1 MKIAILSCN
10 TGGGHNA
17 AAAALAE
24 ELSAR
29 GHESRTYNTL
39 DFLPKGAA
47 DLISRGHDFAYRYA
61 PKLYGAGYRMEEKRP
76 SPLLYENSIRGIG
89 PLYEALVDLG
99 ADAAICVHVFP
110 AMMMTELRCGYG
122 LRMPTWFVATDFT
135 CSPGV
140 GDLDMDGYCI
150 PHPALLEEFA
160 AAGLDLSRLH
170 ATGIPVSPDFI
181 RPLDKQTARRALH
194 LENKRHVVVLACG
207 SMGAGPMRSAA
218 EKIAREL
225 SPSEDKLVMV
235 CGSNRRLYR
244 SSKLTLEEYPQIQVV
259 GFTKRMPLYLHGC
272 DALVTKAGGLT
283 TTEAV
288 AAGVHHAVHLLVL
301 CAKLSEY
308 QRADYAYRAYER
320 NHEHTLKHVAVRER
334 QNLAALD
341 KHAGADDDSDDHGYR
356 RGQAVPFLHFTS
368 HNRNPLY

>member
-140 GDLDMDGYCI
+140 GELQLDGIC
-150 PHPALLEEFA
+150 LV
-160 AAGLDLSRLH
+160 AGLGGKDQRDGSLAYYFSE
-170 ATGIPVSPDFI
+170 PVVCNDAKGVG
-181 RPLDKQTARRALH
+181 PL
-194 LENKRHVVVLACG
+194 VLAYTE
-207 SMGAGPMRSAA
+207 M
-218 EKIAREL
+218 IAR
-225 SPSEDKLVMV
+225 K
-235 CGSNRRLYR
+235 
-244 SSKLTLEEYPQIQVV
+244 
-259 GFTKRMPLYLHGC
+259 
-272 DALVTKAGGLT
+272 
-283 TTEAV
+283 
-288 AAGVHHAVHLLVL
+288 
-301 CAKLSEY
+301 
-308 QRADYAYRAYER
+308 
-320 NHEHTLKHVAVRER
+320 
-334 QNLAALD
+334 
-341 KHAGADDDSDDHGYR
+341 
-356 RGQAVPFLHFTS
+356 
-368 HNRNPLY
+368 

>member
-140 GDLDMDGYCI
+140 GELQLDGIC
-150 PHPALLEEFA
+150 LV
-160 AAGLDLSRLH
+160 AGLGGKDHRDGSLAYYFSE
-170 ATGIPVSPDFI
+170 PVVCNDAKGVGPF
-181 RPLDKQTARRALH
+181 LLAYTEMRRA
-194 LENKRHVVVLACG
+194 
-207 SMGAGPMRSAA
+207 
-218 EKIAREL
+218 
-225 SPSEDKLVMV
+225 
-235 CGSNRRLYR
+235 
-244 SSKLTLEEYPQIQVV
+244 
-259 GFTKRMPLYLHGC
+259 
-272 DALVTKAGGLT
+272 GLI
-283 TTEAV
+283 EA
-288 AAGVHHAVHLLVL
+288 
-301 CAKLSEY
+301 
-308 QRADYAYRAYER
+308 
-320 NHEHTLKHVAVRER
+320 
-334 QNLAALD
+334 
-341 KHAGADDDSDDHGYR
+341 
-356 RGQAVPFLHFTS
+356 
-368 HNRNPLY
+368 

>member
-140 GDLDMDGYCI
+140 GELQLDGIC
-150 PHPALLEEFA
+150 LV
-160 AAGLDLSRLH
+160 AGLGGKDHRDGSLAYYFSE
-170 ATGIPVSPDFI
+170 PVVCNDAKGVG
-181 RPLDKQTARRALH
+181 PL
-194 LENKRHVVVLACG
+194 VLAYTE
-207 SMGAGPMRSAA
+207 M
-218 EKIAREL
+218 IAR
-225 SPSEDKLVMV
+225 K
-235 CGSNRRLYR
+235 N
-244 SSKLTLEEYPQIQVV
+244 
-259 GFTKRMPLYLHGC
+259 
-272 DALVTKAGGLT
+272 
-283 TTEAV
+283 
-288 AAGVHHAVHLLVL
+288 
-301 CAKLSEY
+301 
-308 QRADYAYRAYER
+308 
-320 NHEHTLKHVAVRER
+320 
-334 QNLAALD
+334 
-341 KHAGADDDSDDHGYR
+341 
-356 RGQAVPFLHFTS
+356 
-368 HNRNPLY
+368 

>member
-1 MKIAILSCN
+1 MKVLILSCN

-140 GDLDMDGYCI
+140 GELQLDGIC
-150 PHPALLEEFA
+150 LF
-160 AAGLDLSRLH
+160 AGLGGKDHRDGSLAYYFSE
-170 ATGIPVSPDFI
+170 PVVCNDAKGVG
-181 RPLDKQTARRALH
+181 PL
-194 LENKRHVVVLACG
+194 VLAYTE
-207 SMGAGPMRSAA
+207 M
-218 EKIAREL
+218 IA
-225 SPSEDKLVMV
+225 K
-235 CGSNRRLYR
+235 
-244 SSKLTLEEYPQIQVV
+244 
-259 GFTKRMPLYLHGC
+259 
-272 DALVTKAGGLT
+272 
-283 TTEAV
+283 
-288 AAGVHHAVHLLVL
+288 
-301 CAKLSEY
+301 
-308 QRADYAYRAYER
+308 
-320 NHEHTLKHVAVRER
+320 
-334 QNLAALD
+334 
-341 KHAGADDDSDDHGYR
+341 
-356 RGQAVPFLHFTS
+356 
-368 HNRNPLY
+368 

>member
-140 GDLDMDGYCI
+140 GELQLDGICI
-150 PHPALLEEFA
+150 PHPALTPEFQ
-160 AAGLDLSRLH
+160 AAGLPAQRIFP
-170 ATGIPVSPDFI
+170 TGIPIRRQFCQTPD
-181 RPLDKQTARRALH
+181 RDAARRQ
-194 LENKRHVVVLACG
+194 LELEGCRHVFTLACG
-207 SMGAGPMRSAA
+207 SMGAGPLRSTAA
-218 EKIAREL
+218 CIAGL
-225 SPSEDKLVMV
+225 LGPEDRLVAV
-235 CGSNRRLYR
+235 CGSN
-244 SSKLTLEEYPQIQVV
+244 Q
-259 GFTKRMPLYLHGC
+259 RMHRQMIS
-272 DALVTKAGGLT
+272 KAGGLT
-283 TTEAV
+283 TAEAV
-288 AAGVHHAVHLLVL
+288 ASRTPLLYL
-301 CAKLSEY
+301 
-308 QRADYAYRAYER
+308 
-320 NHEHTLKHVAVRER
+320 N
-334 QNLAALD
+334 
-341 KHAGADDDSDDHGYR
+341 
-356 RGQAVPFLHFTS
+356 AVPGCESRNIDFMTS
-368 HNRNPLY
+368 RGYALAVESDEELKPLLSGVISGAIDPTAMLRRREEEFPRNAAAAICDLACGAPTA

>member
-110 AMMMTELRCGYG
+110 AMMMTGLRCGYG
-122 LRMPTWFVATDFT
+122 LRMPTWFVAALTYVAYNLLGAIGIMAPLGKYLRGRKAAIFGIALGGLLLAVVAGSVLT
-135 CSPGV
+135 SLSGY
-140 GDLDMDGYCI
+140 LDATAAQM
-150 PHPALLEEFA
+150 PMVALASRLNPALGIVYGMLLLFGMFSNALASLVAFMEYMNSNIRVLNTHRKSTMAVLMVLVWA
-160 AAGLDLSRLH
+160 ASLAGFGNLVG
-170 ATGIPVSPDFI
+170 TVFPVFGYIGIGIIVCI
-181 RPLDKQTARRALH
+181 CIHYAQCLRR
-194 LENKRHVVVLACG
+194 K
-207 SMGAGPMRSAA
+207 
-218 EKIAREL
+218 
-225 SPSEDKLVMV
+225 KL
-235 CGSNRRLYR
+235 
-244 SSKLTLEEYPQIQVV
+244 
-259 GFTKRMPLYLHGC
+259 
-272 DALVTKAGGLT
+272 
-283 TTEAV
+283 
-288 AAGVHHAVHLLVL
+288 
-301 CAKLSEY
+301 
-308 QRADYAYRAYER
+308 
-320 NHEHTLKHVAVRER
+320 
-334 QNLAALD
+334 
-341 KHAGADDDSDDHGYR
+341 
-356 RGQAVPFLHFTS
+356 
-368 HNRNPLY
+368 

>member
-47 DLISRGHDFAYRYA
+47 NLISRGHDFAYRYA

-140 GDLDMDGYCI
+140 GELQLDGICI
-150 PHPALLEEFA
+150 PHPALTPEFQ
-160 AAGLDLSRLH
+160 AAGLPAQRIFP
-170 ATGIPVSPDFI
+170 TGIPIRRQFCQTPD
-181 RPLDKQTARRALH
+181 RDAARRQ
-194 LENKRHVVVLACG
+194 LELEGCRHVFTLACG
-207 SMGAGPMRSAA
+207 SMGAGPLRSTAA
-218 EKIAREL
+218 CIAGL
-225 SPSEDKLVMV
+225 LGPEDRLVAV
-235 CGSNRRLYR
+235 CGSNQRMHRQMIDDFVDNPRVRVL
-244 SSKLTLEEYPQIQVV
+244 
-259 GFTKRMPLYLHGC
+259 GFTEQMCAYMQASDLLIS
-272 DALVTKAGGLT
+272 KAGGLT
-283 TTEAV
+283 TAEAV
-288 AAGVHHAVHLLVL
+288 ASRTPLLYL
-301 CAKLSEY
+301 
-308 QRADYAYRAYER
+308 
-320 NHEHTLKHVAVRER
+320 N
-334 QNLAALD
+334 
-341 KHAGADDDSDDHGYR
+341 
-356 RGQAVPFLHFTS
+356 AVPGCESRNIDFMTS
-368 HNRNPLY
+368 RGYALAVESDEELKPLLSGVISGAIDPTAMLRRREEEFPRNAAAAICDLACGAPTA

>member
-140 GDLDMDGYCI
+140 GELQLDGICI
-150 PHPALLEEFA
+150 PHPALTLEFQ
-160 AAGLDLSRLH
+160 AAGLPAQRIFP
-170 ATGIPVSPDFI
+170 TGIPIRRQFCQTPD
-181 RPLDKQTARRALH
+181 RDAARRQLCDRLSTTRAL
-194 LENKRHVVVLACG
+194 
-207 SMGAGPMRSAA
+207 PSA
-218 EKIAREL
+218 
-225 SPSEDKLVMV
+225 V
-235 CGSNRRLYR
+235 
-244 SSKLTLEEYPQIQVV
+244 
-259 GFTKRMPLYLHGC
+259 
-272 DALVTKAGGLT
+272 
-283 TTEAV
+283 
-288 AAGVHHAVHLLVL
+288 
-301 CAKLSEY
+301 
-308 QRADYAYRAYER
+308 
-320 NHEHTLKHVAVRER
+320 
-334 QNLAALD
+334 
-341 KHAGADDDSDDHGYR
+341 
-356 RGQAVPFLHFTS
+356 
-368 HNRNPLY
+368 

>member
-61 PKLYGAGYRMEEKRP
+61 PKLYGAVYRMEEKRP

-140 GDLDMDGYCI
+140 GELQLDGIC
-150 PHPALLEEFA
+150 LV
-160 AAGLDLSRLH
+160 AGLGGKDHRDGSLAYYFSE
-170 ATGIPVSPDFI
+170 PVVCNDAKGVG
-181 RPLDKQTARRALH
+181 PL
-194 LENKRHVVVLACG
+194 VLAYTE
-207 SMGAGPMRSAA
+207 M
-218 EKIAREL
+218 IAR
-225 SPSEDKLVMV
+225 K
-235 CGSNRRLYR
+235 
-244 SSKLTLEEYPQIQVV
+244 
-259 GFTKRMPLYLHGC
+259 
-272 DALVTKAGGLT
+272 
-283 TTEAV
+283 
-288 AAGVHHAVHLLVL
+288 
-301 CAKLSEY
+301 
-308 QRADYAYRAYER
+308 
-320 NHEHTLKHVAVRER
+320 
-334 QNLAALD
+334 
-341 KHAGADDDSDDHGYR
+341 
-356 RGQAVPFLHFTS
+356 
-368 HNRNPLY
+368 

>member
-1 MKIAILSCN
+1 MKVTIFTCA
-10 TGGGHNA
+10 TGGGHNSTA
-17 AAAALAE
+17 AAIGRELTALGHTPVIRDALA
-24 ELSAR
+24 
-29 GHESRTYNTL
+29 
-39 DFLPKGAA
+39 FLPKSSANF
-47 DLISRGHDFAYRYA
+47 ISKGHNFAYRYA
-61 PKLYGAGYRMEEKRP
+61 PKLYGVGYRMEERNP
-76 SPLLYENSIRGIG
+76 SPLLYEQSAKGADSLR
-89 PLYEALVDLG
+89 EALRADG

-110 AMMMTELRCGYG
+110 AMMITELRRRGE
-122 LRMPTWFVATDFT
+122 LSLPAWFVATDYT

-140 GDLDMDGYCI
+140 GELDMDGYCI
-150 PHPALLEEFA
+150 PHPTLLEEFT
-160 AAGLDLSRLH
+160 AAGLDPSRLH

-288 AAGVHHAVHLLVL
+288 AAGVPLLYLDAVPGCETRNLEFM
-301 CAKLSEY
+301 SS
-308 QRADYAYRAYER
+308 RGYA
-320 NHEHTLKHVAVRER
+320 
-334 QNLAALD
+334 LAAADEAELPPLIRGLFS
-341 KHAGADDDSDDHGYR
+341 GAIDPETMLR
-356 RGQAVPFLHFTS
+356 
-368 HNRNPLY
+368 NREKTFPRDAAKAICALVCPA

>member
-29 GHESRTYNTL
+29 GHESKTYNTL

-140 GDLDMDGYCI
+140 GELQLDGICI
-150 PHPALLEEFA
+150 PHPALTPEFQ
-160 AAGLDLSRLH
+160 AAGLPAQRIFP
-170 ATGIPVSPDFI
+170 TGIPIRRQFCQTPD
-181 RPLDKQTARRALH
+181 RDAARRQ
-194 LENKRHVVVLACG
+194 LELEGCRHVFTLACG
-207 SMGAGPMRSAA
+207 SMGAGPLRSTAA
-218 EKIAREL
+218 CIAGL
-225 SPSEDKLVMV
+225 LGPEDRLVAV
-235 CGSNRRLYR
+235 CGSNQRMHRQMTDDFVDNPRVRVL
-244 SSKLTLEEYPQIQVV
+244 
-259 GFTKRMPLYLHGC
+259 GFTEQMCAYMQASDLLIS
-272 DALVTKAGGLT
+272 KAGGLT
-283 TTEAV
+283 TAEAV
-288 AAGVHHAVHLLVL
+288 ASRTPLLYLNAVPGCESRNIAFMTGRGYALAVESDEELTPLLSGVISGAIDPTAMLRRR
-301 CAKLSEY
+301 E
-308 QRADYAYRAYER
+308 EEFPR
-320 NHEHTLKHVAVRER
+320 NAAAAICD
-334 QNLAALD
+334 LAC
-341 KHAGADDDSDDHGYR
+341 
-356 RGQAVPFLHFTS
+356 GQAAE
-368 HNRNPLY
+368 R

>member
-140 GDLDMDGYCI
+140 GELQLDGICI
-150 PHPALLEEFA
+150 PHPALTPEFQ
-160 AAGLDLSRLH
+160 AAGLPAQRIFP
-170 ATGIPVSPDFI
+170 TGIPIRRQFCQTPD
-181 RPLDKQTARRALH
+181 RDAARRQ
-194 LENKRHVVVLACG
+194 LELEGCRHVFTLACG
-207 SMGAGPMRSAA
+207 SMGAGPLRSTAA
-218 EKIAREL
+218 CIAGL
-225 SPSEDKLVMV
+225 LGPEDGWWR
-235 CGSNRRLYR
+235 CAAATS
-244 SSKLTLEEYPQIQVV
+244 
-259 GFTKRMPLYLHGC
+259 GC
-272 DALVTKAGGLT
+272 TA
-283 TTEAV
+283 
-288 AAGVHHAVHLLVL
+288 
-301 CAKLSEY
+301 
-308 QRADYAYRAYER
+308 R
-320 NHEHTLKHVAVRER
+320 
-334 QNLAALD
+334 
-341 KHAGADDDSDDHGYR
+341 
-356 RGQAVPFLHFTS
+356 
-368 HNRNPLY
+368 

>member
-140 GDLDMDGYCI
+140 GELQLDGICI
-150 PHPALLEEFA
+150 PHPALTPEFL
-160 AAGLDLSRLH
+160 AAGLPAQRIFP
-170 ATGIPVSPDFI
+170 TGIPIRRQFCQTPD
-181 RPLDKQTARRALH
+181 RDAARRQ
-194 LENKRHVVVLACG
+194 LELEGCRHVFTLACG
-207 SMGAGPMRSAA
+207 SMGPGPCAPPPPASRGCWGRRTGWWRCAA
-218 EKIAREL
+218 ATSGCTAR
-225 SPSEDKLVMV
+225 
-235 CGSNRRLYR
+235 
-244 SSKLTLEEYPQIQVV
+244 
-259 GFTKRMPLYLHGC
+259 
-272 DALVTKAGGLT
+272 
-283 TTEAV
+283 
-288 AAGVHHAVHLLVL
+288 
-301 CAKLSEY
+301 
-308 QRADYAYRAYER
+308 
-320 NHEHTLKHVAVRER
+320 
-334 QNLAALD
+334 
-341 KHAGADDDSDDHGYR
+341 
-356 RGQAVPFLHFTS
+356 
-368 HNRNPLY
+368 

>member
-24 ELSAR
+24 ELAAR
-29 GHESRTYNTL
+29 GHESKTYNTL

-47 DLISRGHDFAYRYA
+47 DLISRGHDFAYRYT
-61 PKLYGAGYRMEEKRP
+61 PKLYGAGYRREEKRP

-89 PLYEALVDLG
+89 PLYEALMDLG

-110 AMMMTELRCGYG
+110 AMMMTELRCSYG
-122 LRMPTWFVATDFT
+122 LRMPAWFVATDFT

-140 GDLDMDGYCI
+140 GELQLDGICI
-150 PHPALLEEFA
+150 PHPALTPEFE
-160 AAGLDLSRLH
+160 AAGLPRERIY
-170 ATGIPVSPDFI
+170 ATGIPIRRQFCRMPD
-181 RPLDKQTARRALH
+181 RAAARRQLG
-194 LENKRHVVVLACG
+194 LDNCRHVFTLACG

-288 AAGVHHAVHLLVL
+288 AAGVPLL
-301 CAKLSEY
+301 Y
-308 QRADYAYRAYER
+308 
-320 NHEHTLKHVAVRER
+320 
-334 QNLAALD
+334 LD
-341 KHAGADDDSDDHGYR
+341 
-356 RGQAVPFLHFTS
+356 AVPGCETRNLEFMSSRGYALSAADEAELPPLIRGLFSGAIDPETMLR
-368 HNRNPLY
+368 NREKTFPRDAAKAICTLVCPA

>member
-140 GDLDMDGYCI
+140 GELQLDGICI
-150 PHPALLEEFA
+150 PHPALTPEFQ
-160 AAGLDLSRLH
+160 AAGLPAQRIFP
-170 ATGIPVSPDFI
+170 TGIPIRRQFCQPPD
-181 RPLDKQTARRALH
+181 RDAARRQ
-194 LENKRHVVVLACG
+194 LELEGCRHVFTLACG
-207 SMGAGPMRSAA
+207 SMGAGPLRSTAA
-218 EKIAREL
+218 CIAGL
-225 SPSEDKLVMV
+225 LGPEDRLGGGVRQQPADAPPDD
-235 CGSNRRLYR
+235 RRLCGQ
-244 SSKLTLEEYPQIQVV
+244 SPGPGS
-259 GFTKRMPLYLHGC
+259 GLHGTDVC
-272 DALVTKAGGLT
+272 LYAGVGPADLQGRGPYHRRSGGLPDAA
-283 TTEAV
+283 AV
-288 AAGVHHAVHLLVL
+288 SQRGARLRKPQHRLHDEPGLCPGGGERRGDDAA
-301 CAKLSEY
+301 
-308 QRADYAYRAYER
+308 
-320 NHEHTLKHVAVRER
+320 AVRCH
-334 QNLAALD
+334 Q
-341 KHAGADDDSDDHGYR
+341 
-356 RGQAVPFLHFTS
+356 RGH
-368 HNRNPLY
+368 

>member
-122 LRMPTWFVATDFT
+122 LRMPTWFWPRT
-135 CSPGV
+135 S
-140 GDLDMDGYCI
+140 
-150 PHPALLEEFA
+150 PALP
-160 AAGLDLSRLH
+160 GW
-170 ATGIPVSPDFI
+170 VSCSWTASASLI
-181 RPLDKQTARRALH
+181 RP
-194 LENKRHVVVLACG
+194 
-207 SMGAGPMRSAA
+207 
-218 EKIAREL
+218 
-225 SPSEDKLVMV
+225 
-235 CGSNRRLYR
+235 
-244 SSKLTLEEYPQIQVV
+244 
-259 GFTKRMPLYLHGC
+259 
-272 DALVTKAGGLT
+272 
-283 TTEAV
+283 
-288 AAGVHHAVHLLVL
+288 
-301 CAKLSEY
+301 
-308 QRADYAYRAYER
+308 
-320 NHEHTLKHVAVRER
+320 
-334 QNLAALD
+334 
-341 KHAGADDDSDDHGYR
+341 
-356 RGQAVPFLHFTS
+356 
-368 HNRNPLY
+368 

>member
-140 GDLDMDGYCI
+140 GELQLDGIC
-150 PHPALLEEFA
+150 LV
-160 AAGLDLSRLH
+160 AGLGGKDHRDGSLAYYFSE
-170 ATGIPVSPDFI
+170 PVVCNDAKGVG
-181 RPLDKQTARRALH
+181 PL
-194 LENKRHVVVLACG
+194 VLAYTE
-207 SMGAGPMRSAA
+207 M
-218 EKIAREL
+218 IAR
-225 SPSEDKLVMV
+225 K
-235 CGSNRRLYR
+235 
-244 SSKLTLEEYPQIQVV
+244 
-259 GFTKRMPLYLHGC
+259 
-272 DALVTKAGGLT
+272 
-283 TTEAV
+283 
-288 AAGVHHAVHLLVL
+288 
-301 CAKLSEY
+301 
-308 QRADYAYRAYER
+308 
-320 NHEHTLKHVAVRER
+320 
-334 QNLAALD
+334 
-341 KHAGADDDSDDHGYR
+341 
-356 RGQAVPFLHFTS
+356 
-368 HNRNPLY
+368 